1 MSESSTDIR
10 AEVARQSTLSSVSAH
25 SKQLEDRAEIGKC
38 GRKRLL
44 IQQALQLLFSA
55 GQYGGDNRLKDA
67 FKKYSHRKIMSQ
79 LETSDKLQ
87 KSTEA
92 ENSYRAQDNENNT
105 DRPCLLSPRSNNV
118 QEKNKQNN
126 IEKVKKRIR

>member
-1 MSESSTDIR
+1 
-10 AEVARQSTLSSVSAH
+10 
-25 SKQLEDRAEIGKC
+25 
-38 GRKRLL
+38 
-44 IQQALQLLFSA
+44 
-55 GQYGGDNRLKDA
+55 
-67 FKKYSHRKIMSQ
+67 MSQ

-87 KSTEA
+87 KLTEA